1 METRESLSMSI
12 DDFGRFW
19 NIYPRRSSVVATRQA
34 WEQAIFHADPEIIIE
49 AAQKYANDKNRDEEF
64 TLSSA
69 RWLAEQ
75 RWLDSPLPPRKLSPE
90 ELKQKEL
97 AEAQEI
103 REKERQRSL
112 EAAREDAD
120 RKAKAVP
127 LDPEIKRQL
136 LEKWARNVYPRP

>member
-1 METRESLSMSI
+1 METRESPGMTI

-49 AAQKYANDKNRDEEF
+49 AAQAYANDKNRDEEF

-75 RWLDSPLPPRKLSPE
+75 RWLDSPLPPRKMTPE
-90 ELKQKEL
+90 ELKKKEL